1 MSAVEEIA
9 SRHGGRVEERKNFKV
24 IVVKPEELRQVIAE
38 LKDAGYDYLLSISG
52 VDEPQAKRIRVVY
65 HLTSSS
71 NPKNVI
77 AVEVSLPRDNP
88 VVDSIH
94 DIHGGALL
102 QEREE
107 HEMLGVV
114 FRGNPD
120 TRHLLLPPDW
130 PPGIYPLRKDFK
142 VVDEPHTTTRPSK
155 PVWVLKPE
163 LKPKEQPG
171 GKSGGTV
178 GQKRGGG

>member
-1 MSAVEEIA
+1 LDEIA
-9 SRHGGRVEERKNFKV
+9 SKYSGRVESRKNYKAVVVPPDKV
-24 IVVKPEELRQVIAE
+24 KAVIEEL
-38 LKDAGYDYLLSISG
+38 AGLGYNYLLSISG
-52 VDEPQAKRIRVVY
+52 VDEPQAKRIRVIY
-65 HLTSSS
+65 HLTRIDS
-71 NPKNVI
+71 PKDII
-77 AVEVSLPRDNP
+77 AVETSLPRDNP

-107 HEMLGVV
+107 HEMLGIV

-130 PPGIYPLRKDFK
+130 PPGVYPLRKDFK
-142 VVDEPHTTTRPSK
+142 VIDEPHITSRPSK

-163 LKPKEQPG
+163 LKPKE
-171 GKSGGTV
+171 SGG
-178 GQKRGGG
+178 GQARK